1 MKKITLCAIA
11 LMASATSFAQ
21 TTLWNGEENLI
32 NDEYH
37 IASFWKD
44 GTPELVEN
52 PEKDGINTSAHCIKF
67 TMTNDNKVV
76 KLPFKDWIQ
85 PSMNGSKRISL
96 MIKKAGENVDVK
108 EDVMV
113 ELSDPTNGGEGYWKK
128 QVVEYTGGG
137 KWQKLVFDYT
147 ANGDF
152 DYPGVMTITA
162 QNGIVFNNHDVYID
176 NIVIEDAPRI
186 NGQLLYK
193 YNGMISGNVTLTGA
207 WMKVS
212 STKADGLLEENTY
225 DDYVEFNSKADAT
238 LTSVDLREAQ
248 ASDVDVNQFF
258 YKNPNTIVYA
268 KEAYNH
274 ANVVAKQKFTNA
286 NNEEVTDLY
295 AKNGLV
301 LADVDANANAYAF
314 SCPYAFTA
322 ANVKLTRTVREGI
335 NSFVL
340 PFYVGA
346 SDLGAE
352 ALATF
357 NKNKEADG
365 KSVFF
370 TKFDHADANVPF
382 ITVGLKDAA
391 ENKEFTFFG
400 NQKLVEATPASFDGA
415 FKGVYAPQSAEN
427 LYGIDADG
435 KLHKGGASATINA
448 FHAYYQPAANASV
461 PAKISFDGEATGI
474 NAVTTTS
481 TSANGAVYDLSGRRV
496 AANLAAAKLA
506 KGIYVVNGKKVAVK

>member
-21 TTLWNGEENLI
+21 TTLWNGEEESLI
-32 NDEYH
+32 NDDYH

-44 GTPELVEN
+44 GAPELVKN
-52 PEKDGINTSAHCIKF
+52 PETDGINTSAHCIKF
-67 TMTNDNKVV
+67 RMTNENKMV

-96 MIKKAGENVDVK
+96 MIKKDGENVGVR

-162 QNGIVFNNHDVYID
+162 QKGNVYAEQDVYID

-186 NGQLLYK
+186 NGQLLYE
-193 YNGMISGNVTLTGA
+193 YNGKISGNVTLTGA
-207 WMKVS
+207 WMKGS
-212 STKADGLLEENTY
+212 STKADGLLEEKTY
-225 DDYVEFNSKADAT
+225 DDYIEFNNKADAT
-238 LTSVDLREAQ
+238 LTSVDLRKAQ
-248 ASDVDVNQFF
+248 ASNVDVDQFF

-268 KEAYNH
+268 NEAYNH
-274 ANVVAKQKFTNA
+274 VNVVAKQKFTNA

-301 LADVDANANAYAF
+301 LTDAYAF
-314 SCPYAFTA
+314 SCPDAFTA
-322 ANVKLTRTVREGI
+322 ANVKLTRTVRKGI

-346 SDLGAE
+346 GDLGAD
-352 ALATF
+352 ALAIF
-357 NKNKEADG
+357 KKVDD
-365 KSVFF
+365 KSVLF
-370 TKFDHADANVPF
+370 TKADHADANVPF
-382 ITVGLKDAA
+382 ITA
-391 ENKEFTFFG
+391 ELNNIPENNEFTFNN
-400 NQKLVEATPASFDGA
+400 NQKYVEATTNVSFGND

-435 KLHKGGASATINA
+435 KLHKGGDKAKINA
-448 FHAYYQPAANASV
+448 FHAYYLPAVGEAA
-461 PAKISFDGEATGI
+461 PATISFEGEATGI

-496 AANLAAAKLA
+496 AASLAAAKLA

>member
-44 GTPELVEN
+44 GAPELVDN

-67 TMTNDNKVV
+67 TMNNDNKVV
-76 KLPFKDWIQ
+76 KLPFKDWIT

-96 MIKKAGENVDVK
+96 MIKKGGENVDVR

-268 KEAYNH
+268 NEAYNH

-301 LADVDANANAYAF
+301 LKDANAF
-314 SCPYAFTA
+314 SCPYDFFA
-322 ANVKLTRTVREGI
+322 ANVKLTRKVREDI

-346 SDLGAE
+346 GDLGATT
-352 ALATF
+352 LATF
-357 NKNKEADG
+357 KEG
-365 KSVFF
+365 NTNQVVF
-370 TKFDHADANVPF
+370 TKVDHVDANVPF
-382 ITVGLKDAA
+382 ITVDLTNAA

-400 NQKLVEATPASFDGA
+400 NQKLVKATPASFEEA
-415 FKGVYAPQSAEN
+415 FKGVYAPQTAEN
-427 LYGIDADG
+427 FYGIDADG
-435 KLHKGGASATINA
+435 KLHRGGDKAKINA
-448 FHAYYQPAANASV
+448 FHAYYLPAVGEAA
-461 PAKISFDGEATGI
+461 PATISFEGEATGI

-496 AANLAAAKLA
+496 AASLAAAKLA